1 MKFRPTGM
9 GWNSKEVK
17 VNPAVP
23 VPGQRIERKI
33 NNGITGDARRAS
45 AALGKR
51 YFDMK
56 VTYAV
61 RQIRQLLGSIGSS
74 DRD

>member
-1 MKFRPTGM
+1 MRAQVRG
-9 GWNSKEVK
+9 SSLRSIQS
-17 VNPAVP
+17 A
-23 VPGQRIERKI
+23 PGQRAERKI

-56 VTYAV
+56 VDYAV
-61 RQIRQLLGSIGSS
+61 RQIHQLLNGNKTATE
-74 DRD
+74 R